1 MTRKLWRPLFVSS
14 RCTVHRI
21 SWYKDPQN
29 KKMWKEIKWFVYHRM
44 LRTVILRW
52 PKHETEGKLCCR
64 GLCAVGTRVRR
75 DCWLSLQHRL
85 SCHLRQSIQLESWAL
100 GLWGAALVNAS
111 ILEPEQHSL
120 CLAGGFP
127 DASSWAFERG
137 QWANIWSFCFVL
149 LKLVLIKFLKIVDDD
164 WPCEMLNLK
173 IFFQCACEKI
183 HVHVCSV
190 PGIETGS
197 FARVCHLVGKKC
209 CYIFQINHLTICV

>member
-1 MTRKLWRPLFVSS
+1 
-14 RCTVHRI
+14 
-21 SWYKDPQN
+21 
-29 KKMWKEIKWFVYHRM
+29 M
-44 LRTVILRW
+44 LQRA
-52 PKHETEGKLCCR
+52 LCCGNSSME
-64 GLCAVGTRVRR
+64 GL
-75 DCWLSLQHRL
+75 LSLQHRL

-111 ILEPEQHSL
+111 IFKPEQHSL

-149 LKLVLIKFLKIVDDD
+149 LKVVLIKFLKIVDDD

-190 PGIETGS
+190 PDIETGS
-197 FARVCHLVGKKC
+197 FARVCHLVGKKVLLHISNKPLDNMC
-209 CYIFQINHLTICV
+209 LITSTTVLYCNIYIFFK